1 MNSTSPEKKSFRLP
15 LRLILIL
22 PFLIQIFALVGLTG
36 YLSLRNGQ
44 KAVNDMASQMRSS
57 ATNHIDRHLDSYLSI
72 PHKLNQINLQAVSLG
87 LLKLDDFE
95 RTEKYFWAQMQ
106 QFDVGYINY
115 ANTEGEFIGV
125 ERLEDNTFATH
136 EILKPNILGLTSY
149 ATNSEGNRTTS
160 EYEPDSGDTREEG
173 WYTDAARTLR
183 PVWSEIYQWQDKPEI
198 LSISSSYPVF
208 NSEEM
213 FVGVIGVDLILSQI
227 GDFLNQ
233 IYISPSTKIYII
245 ERDGSLVAG
254 SGTDLPYQIEAGK
267 PQRIQTANSSN
278 PVIKATTQDLLQ
290 EYQSLDKINQA
301 QQTEFFLDGER
312 QFVQVTPWQDELGL
326 DWLIVI
332 TMPESDFMAQINAN
346 TRTTII
352 LCVGALGVAIVLG
365 WYTSRW
371 ITRPIYLLSE
381 ASEAVARGELDR
393 QVDISGAKE
402 IALLSASFNKMAQ
415 KLKNQFNFL
424 ENVNKELEQRVEE
437 RTIEL
442 KAAKE
447 AAEIANQTKD
457 KILANISQELRT
469 PLKGILGYSRISQR
483 SISEIKLGEI
493 DNFDWKEIK
502 YSQLSNLKIIEQS
515 SNHVSSL
522 VNDILDFTKI
532 KANKIELNFK
542 ELNFAEFMNSIIGIV
557 KIRAIEKKIDLE
569 YQSLGNL
576 PTYFYADEKRLRQVL
591 INLLDNSLKF
601 TDRGKVILKASAI
614 AYFPPKADSL
624 AKQTIRFEIKDTGI
638 GIARDEIAK
647 IFQPFEQAGNREKHR
662 EKYKGSIGLGLA
674 ISKQIIQLMNS
685 RLYVKSKLNQGST
698 FYFDTTF
705 FVTEIAI
712 NNQPIK
718 NRSN

>member
-1 MNSTSPEKKSFRLP
+1 MNSTSPAKKSFRLP
-15 LRLILIL
+15 LRLILIV
-22 PFLIQIFALVGLTG
+22 PFLVQIFALVGLTG

-44 KAVNDMASQMRSS
+44 KAVNDMASQMRAS

-72 PHKLNQINLQAVSLG
+72 PPKLNQINLQAVRLG

-95 RTEKYFWAQMQ
+95 QTEKYFLAQMQ

-115 ANTEGEFIGV
+115 GNKEGEFIGV
-125 ERLEDNTFATH
+125 ERLEDNTFAIH
-136 EILKPNILGLTSY
+136 EVVKPNILGLTSY
-149 ATNSEGNRTTS
+149 ATNSQGERTTS
-160 EYEPDSGDTREEG
+160 EYEADSGDTREEG
-173 WYTDAARTLR
+173 WYADAARTLR

-208 NSEEM
+208 NSKEI

-233 IYISPSTKIYII
+233 IYISPSTRIYII

-254 SGTDLPYQIEAGK
+254 SGTDLPYRMAAGK

-278 PVIKATTQDLLQ
+278 PIVKATTLNLLRK
-290 EYQSLDKINQA
+290 YQSLDKINQA
-301 QQTEFFLDGER
+301 LQTEFFLDGER

-326 DWLIVI
+326 DWLIVV

-352 LCVGALGVAIVLG
+352 LCVGALGVAVMLG
-365 WYTSRW
+365 LYTARW

-381 ASEAVARGELDR
+381 ASKAVARGELDR
-393 QVDISGAKE
+393 QVDINGAKE

-415 KLKNQFNFL
+415 KLKSQFNFL
-424 ENVNKELEQRVEE
+424 ENVNKELEQRVQQ

-442 KAAKE
+442 QAAKE

-483 SISEIKLGEI
+483 SISQIKLGEI

-557 KIRAIEKKIDLE
+557 KIRAMEKNIDLE

-614 AYFPPKADSL
+614 AYSSAKFNSL

-647 IFQPFEQAGNREKHR
+647 IFQPFEQAGNKEKH
-662 EKYKGSIGLGLA
+662 KGSIGLGLA

-698 FYFDTTF
+698 FYFDITF
-705 FVTEIAI
+705 FVTEIAV